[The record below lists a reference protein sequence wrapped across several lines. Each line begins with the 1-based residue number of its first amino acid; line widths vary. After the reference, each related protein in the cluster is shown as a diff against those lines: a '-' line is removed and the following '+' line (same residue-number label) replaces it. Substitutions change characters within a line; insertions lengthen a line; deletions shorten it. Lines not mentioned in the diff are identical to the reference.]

1 MKRILS
7 LIIVLILIA
16 GILTACG
23 SSSAGSSGEQSEKSA
38 KAAATTVNSG
48 FPLTVT
54 DDAGSKITL
63 QSKPQDIISLTLGT
77 DEMLLKLVDKSRI
90 KALTYLAD
98 DKGLS
103 NIVEEAKA
111 ISNKLQGDNAES
123 VIALQPDLVI
133 VADYTKKEFVQ
144 QLLDAKLTVY
154 KVRTPNTIDEVKRV
168 VNNLAQ
174 LTGEKAKGTELNS
187 WIDEKLKAVS
197 DKLSALKPEQKLGIM
212 DYSEMGSTSGKGTNF
227 DDIVTRAGLV
237 NVAAKAGLEGWP
249 QLSKEK
255 IVTFD
260 PDLIMVPSWTYDKN
274 NSTDKI
280 IAKIKGDKALAALKA
295 IKNNRIITSIYAH
308 MSSVSQN
315 MALAVEDV
323 AKAAYPDLFK

>member
-7 LIIVLILIA
+7 LFIVLILAA
-16 GILTACG
+16 GVLTACG
-23 SSSAGSSGEQSEKSA
+23 SGSANSLGEQPEKSA
-38 KAAATTVNSG
+38 KAAASTVNSD

-54 DDAGSKITL
+54 DDAGTKITL
-63 QSKPQDIISLTLGT
+63 QSKPQNIVSLTLGT
-77 DEMLLKLVDKSRI
+77 DEMLLKLVGKSRI
-90 KALTYLAD
+90 KAVTYLAD
-98 DKGLS
+98 DKGIS
-103 NIVEEAKA
+103 NISEEVKS
-111 ISNKLQGDNAES
+111 ISNKLNSDNSEK

-154 KVRTPNTIDEVKRV
+154 RVRTPNSIDEVKRV
-168 VNNLAQ
+168 ITNLSQ
-174 LTGEKAKGTELNS
+174 LTGEKAKGIELNS
-187 WIDEKLKAVS
+187 WIDDKLKSVS
-197 DKLSALKPEQKLGIM
+197 DKLSALKPEQKLSIM
-212 DYSEMGSTSGKGTNF
+212 DYTEMGSTSGKGTNF

-237 NVAAKAGLEGWP
+237 NVASKAGLEGWP

-274 NSTDKI
+274 NSTEKI
-280 IAKIKGDKALAALKA
+280 IEKIKSDKSLASLKA
-295 IKNNRIITSIYAH
+295 IKNNRIITSNYLH

-315 MALAVEDV
+315 MVLAVEDV

>member
-7 LIIVLILIA
+7 LFIVLILVA
-16 GILTACG
+16 GIFTACG
-23 SSSAGSSGEQSEKSA
+23 SNSAGSSEQQSKKSA
-38 KAAATTVNSG
+38 KTTDMTASG
-48 FPLTVT
+48 DFPMTVT

-63 QSKPQDIISLTLGT
+63 QSKPQNIISLTLGT

-90 KALTYLAD
+90 KAVTYLAD
-98 DKGLS
+98 DKGIS
-103 NIVEEAKA
+103 NISEEVKS
-111 ISNKLQGDNAES
+111 ISNKLDSDNAEK

-144 QLLDAKLTVY
+144 QLLDAKLTVF
-154 KVRTPNTIDEVKRV
+154 KVRTPNSIDEVKRV
-168 VNNLAQ
+168 ITNLAQ

-187 WIDEKLKAVS
+187 WIDDKLKAVS
-197 DKLSALKPEQKLGIM
+197 DKLSALKPEQKLSIM
-212 DYSEMGSTSGKGTNF
+212 DYTEMGSTSGKGTNF
-227 DDIVTRAGLV
+227 DDIVTRAGLI
-237 NVAAKAGLEGWP
+237 NVASKAGLEGWP

-260 PDLIMVPSWTYDKN
+260 PDIIVVPSWTYDKN
-274 NSTDKI
+274 NSTEKI
-280 IAKIKGDKALAALKA
+280 IEKIKGDKSLASLKA
-295 IKNNRIITSIYAH
+295 IKNNRIITSNYLH

-315 MALAVEDV
+315 MALAVEDM